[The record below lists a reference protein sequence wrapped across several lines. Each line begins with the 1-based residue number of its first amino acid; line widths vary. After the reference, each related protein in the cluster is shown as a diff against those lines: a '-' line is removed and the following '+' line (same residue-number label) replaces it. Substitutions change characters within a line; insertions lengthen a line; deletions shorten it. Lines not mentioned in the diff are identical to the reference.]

1 MQDFLHPQLSDAALG
16 QLSALALAHIGDGV
30 DEQMTR
36 GALVSDGLLTAKHLH
51 SRTVQLVC
59 ASAQHADAQ
68 KVLPLLTEEEQAIF
82 RHGRNA
88 KPKTVPKS
96 SSQAEYAYA
105 TALESLFGWL
115 FLKGRYDRLNELYDV
130 IAQSRSAQ
138 AE

>member
-30 DEQMTR
+30 YELMTR

-59 ASAQHADAQ
+59 ASAQHAAAQ

-115 FLKGRYDRLNELYDV
+115 FLKGSYDRLNELYDV